1 MRSYALTED
10 ALAFRLDHY
19 ISTRTN
25 RNIIDTEF
33 ELYFQSINRHGNE
46 NTDNQICHLKTMLR
60 HMCRAVETGGSLP
73 PFHFLKKIFF
83 LGKSGKHIF
92 TCE

>member
-33 ELYFQSINRHGNE
+33 ELYFQSINRHVNEKAE
-46 NTDNQICHLKTMLR
+46 NT
-60 HMCRAVETGGSLP
+60 
-73 PFHFLKKIFF
+73 FLLVNNI
-83 LGKSGKHIF
+83 
-92 TCE
+92 